1 MKSGEVSQNKKF
13 STSKN
18 VDLIFENTVLIL
30 FADHKIVI
38 TIKIITDRSLPQSG
52 MHQAVPVLDNNMKI
66 TVLLY
71 NSLLLMME
79 LLNVNCHFLISCLV
93 TPDTLT
99 DMANQMTEKVGLVHG
114 LPYVADR
121 QGFAATLEQVSTV
134 CVCVCIYMYLIHC

>member
-52 MHQAVPVLDNNMKI
+52 MHQ
-66 TVLLY
+66 
-71 NSLLLMME
+71 
-79 LLNVNCHFLISCLV
+79 SC
-93 TPDTLT
+93 TC
-99 DMANQMTEKVGLVHG
+99 
-114 LPYVADR
+114 
-121 QGFAATLEQVSTV
+121 S
-134 CVCVCIYMYLIHC
+134 